1 LQTLVRAA
9 IRPDEQIHFGGHG
22 KPIQSTGGEGTCRD
36 DHAPAGMV
44 FDIAGRV
51 DAKHSQSISINMA
64 KVKSFG
70 ERIAD
75 ALVEDGL
82 LTTKQ
87 IEELLEQ
94 QKKEGA
100 RLIKLIIDKAYVS
113 DQDLAVS
120 MGRVLNVPPVNL
132 ARIAIPP
139 EIFELLPRDTAY
151 NHKVIPVSR
160 LENKLFLAMA
170 DPLNVL
176 ALDDVKRLT
185 RLEIT
190 PLIASEKAILEKLNA
205 IDASKSSSM
214 EDIIEDAA
222 KQREA
227 DEEAGTIENIREA
240 VEDVNLDR
248 LAASTEE
255 APVIKLANL
264 IVLQAIKDRASD
276 IHLEPFEKTVRLRY
290 RVDGV
295 LIDATPPPKQM
306 QLALAS
312 RFKIMSNL
320 DIAERRLPQDGRMR
334 VKVSG
339 RDFDLRVSVL
349 PTVHGE
355 KIVLRVLDKTNLSAS
370 VDKLGLDPETFK
382 QFRNAIDAPHGLI
395 LVTGPTGS
403 GKTTTLYSALNELNN
418 PIYNIVTVEDPVEFQ
433 IAGINQVPT
442 KKEIGLTF
450 ASALRS
456 ILRQD
461 PDIIMIGEIRD
472 TETAEIAIEAALTGH
487 QVLSTMHCNDAP
499 GAIARLDD
507 MGIAPFLISS
517 SVILSCA
524 QRLIRRICSH
534 CKEPVTYPPKMFED
548 LGIDPAMFAGMQLFR
563 GHGCERCKNSGYA
576 GRMAIIE
583 AMTMSDQIRKLII
596 ARANTRELAK
606 VAISQGM
613 RTLRMAALDRARDGV
628 STLEQVL
635 VMTSSH

>member
-1 LQTLVRAA
+1 
-9 IRPDEQIHFGGHG
+9 
-22 KPIQSTGGEGTCRD
+22 
-36 DHAPAGMV
+36 
-44 FDIAGRV
+44 
-51 DAKHSQSISINMA
+51 MA
-64 KVKSFG
+64 KVKSFA

-82 LTTKQ
+82 LSANQ
-87 IEELLEQ
+87 IEELLER

-100 RLIKLIIDKAYVS
+100 RLVKLLIDKGKQYVTP
-113 DQDLAVS
+113 DDLAVS
-120 MGRVLNVPPVNL
+120 MGRVLNVAPVNL
-132 ARIAIPP
+132 GRINIQP
-139 EIFELLPRDTAY
+139 EVVELVPRDMAH
-151 NHKVIPVSR
+151 NHKVVPVSR
-160 LENKLFLAMA
+160 LENRLFLAMA

-176 ALDDVKRLT
+176 ALDDVKRTT
-185 RLEIT
+185 RMEII
-190 PLIASEKAILEKLNA
+190 PLIASEKAIADKLTV
-205 IDASKSSSM
+205 IDATKSGSM
-214 EDIIEDAA
+214 EDIIQDAQKRNDA
-222 KQREA
+222 DADGDTIESVRESA
-227 DEEAGTIENIREA
+227 DE
-240 VEDVNLDR
+240 VNLDQ
-248 LAASTEE
+248 LAASSEE

-276 IHLEPFEKTVRLRY
+276 VHVEPFEKVMRLRY
-290 RVDGV
+290 RIDGV

-312 RFKIMSNL
+312 RIKIMSNL

-339 RDFDLRVSVL
+339 KDYDLRVSVL

-355 KIVLRVLDKTNLSAS
+355 KIVLRVLDKSNLSAS
-370 VDKLGLDPETFK
+370 LDKLGLDDGTLK
-382 QFRNAIDAPHGLI
+382 QFKAAIDAPHGLI

-418 PIYNIVTVEDPVEFQ
+418 PQWNIITVEDPVEFQ
-433 IAGINQVPT
+433 VPGINQVPT
-442 KKEIGLTF
+442 KKEIGLSF
-450 ASALRS
+450 ANALRS

-524 QRLIRRICSH
+524 QRLMRRICSH
-534 CKEPVTYPPKMFED
+534 CKEPVTYPAKMFED
-548 LGIDPAMFAGMQLFR
+548 LGIDPVMFDGVQLFR
-563 GHGCERCKNSGYA
+563 GRGCERCKNSGYV

-583 AMTMSDQIRKLII
+583 AMTITDQIRKLII
-596 ARANTRELAK
+596 SRASTREIAKLA
-606 VAISQGM
+606 VNQGM
-613 RTLRMAALDRARDGV
+613 HTLRMVALDRARDGV
-628 STLEQVL
+628 STLEQVM
-635 VMTSSH
+635 VGTSAY

>member
-1 LQTLVRAA
+1 
-9 IRPDEQIHFGGHG
+9 
-22 KPIQSTGGEGTCRD
+22 
-36 DHAPAGMV
+36 
-44 FDIAGRV
+44 
-51 DAKHSQSISINMA
+51 MA

-82 LTTKQ
+82 LSEGQ
-87 IEELLEQ
+87 IVELLEQ

-100 RLIKLIIDKAYVS
+100 RLIKLIIDKSYVS
-113 DQDLAVS
+113 EQDLAVS
-120 MGRVLNVPPVNL
+120 MGRVLNVSPINL
-132 ARIAIPP
+132 ARISLLPDVV
-139 EIFELLPRDTAY
+139 ELLPRDTTFNY
-151 NHKVIPVSR
+151 KVLPVSR
-160 LENKLFLAMA
+160 LENRLFLAMA

-176 ALDDVKRLT
+176 ALDDVRRITK
-185 RLEIT
+185 LEVT
-190 PLIASEKAILEKLNA
+190 PLIASEKAIIDKLNA
-205 IDASKSSSM
+205 FDAAKSGGSM
-214 EDIIEDAA
+214 EDIIQDAQ
-222 KQREA
+222 KQSEAEA
-227 DEEAGTIENIREA
+227 DADSVESVKEGVEEVNI
-240 VEDVNLDR
+240 DQ
-248 LAASTEE
+248 LAASSGE

-264 IVLQAIKDRASD
+264 IIVQAIKDRASD
-276 IHLEPFEKTVRLRY
+276 IHLEPFEKGMRLRY

-295 LIDATPPPKQM
+295 LMDATPPPKQM

-312 RFKIMSNL
+312 RFKIMSSL

-339 RDFDLRVSVL
+339 KDYDLRVSVL

-355 KIVLRVLDKTNLSAS
+355 KVVLRVLDKSNLSAS
-370 VDKLGLDPETFK
+370 IDKLGLDPETFK
-382 QFRNAIDAPHGLI
+382 QFKFAIDAPHGLI

-403 GKTTTLYSALNELNN
+403 GKTTTLYSALNELNS

-433 IAGINQVPT
+433 IPGINQVPT
-442 KKEIGLTF
+442 KKDIGLTF
-450 ASALRS
+450 ANALRS

-524 QRLIRRICSH
+524 QRLMRRICSH
-534 CKEPVTYPPKMFED
+534 CKEPVAYPSKMFED
-548 LGIDPAMFAGMQLFR
+548 LGIDPATFSGLQLYR
-563 GHGCERCKNSGYA
+563 GRGCDRCKNSGYA

-583 AMTMSDQIRKLII
+583 AMTITDQIRKLII

-613 RTLRMAALDRARDGV
+613 HTLRMVGLDRAREGI

-635 VMTSSH
+635 MITSAH

>member
-1 LQTLVRAA
+1 
-9 IRPDEQIHFGGHG
+9 
-22 KPIQSTGGEGTCRD
+22 
-36 DHAPAGMV
+36 
-44 FDIAGRV
+44 
-51 DAKHSQSISINMA
+51 MA
-64 KVKSFG
+64 KIKSFA

-82 LTTKQ
+82 LSANQ
-87 IEELLEQ
+87 IEELLER

-100 RLIKLIIDKAYVS
+100 RLVKLLIDKDKQYVS
-113 DQDLAVS
+113 PDDLAVS
-120 MGRVLNVPPVNL
+120 MGRVLNVSPVNL
-132 ARIAIPP
+132 SRISILPD
-139 EIFELLPRDTAY
+139 ITDLLPRETAH
-151 NHKVIPVSR
+151 NHKVVPVSR
-160 LENKLFLAMA
+160 LDNRLYLAMA
-170 DPLNVL
+170 DPLNVM
-176 ALDDVKRLT
+176 ALDDVKRIT
-185 RLEIT
+185 KLEIF
-190 PLIASEKAILEKLNA
+190 PLIASEKAITDKLNS
-205 IDASKSSSM
+205 IDAAKTGSM
-214 EDIIEDAA
+214 EDIIQDAQKRSDA
-222 KQREA
+222 EA
-227 DEEAGTIENIREA
+227 DADTIESVKESRE
-240 VEDVNLDR
+240 EVNLDQ
-248 LAASTEE
+248 LAASSEE

-276 IHLEPFEKTVRLRY
+276 IHLEPFEKVMRLRY
-290 RVDGV
+290 RIDGV

-355 KIVLRVLDKTNLSAS
+355 KIVLRVLDKSNLSAS
-370 VDKLGLDPETFK
+370 LDKLGLDEGTFK
-382 QFRNAIDAPHGLI
+382 QFKSAIDAPHGLI

-418 PIYNIVTVEDPVEFQ
+418 PTWNIITVEDPVEFQ
-433 IAGINQVPT
+433 IPGINQVPT
-442 KKEIGLTF
+442 KKDIGLSF
-450 ASALRS
+450 ANALRS

-524 QRLIRRICSH
+524 QRLLRRICSH
-534 CKEPVTYPPKMFED
+534 CKEPVTYPAKMYED
-548 LGIDPAMFAGMQLFR
+548 LGIDPITFDGVQLFR
-563 GHGCERCKNSGYA
+563 GRGCDRCKQSGYV

-583 AMTMSDQIRKLII
+583 AMTITDQIRKLII
-596 ARANTRELAK
+596 SRASTREMAKLA
-606 VAISQGM
+606 VNQGM
-613 RTLRMAALDRARDGV
+613 HTLRMVALDRARDGI
-628 STLEQVL
+628 STLEQVML
-635 VMTSSH
+635 GTSAY

>member
-1 LQTLVRAA
+1 
-9 IRPDEQIHFGGHG
+9 
-22 KPIQSTGGEGTCRD
+22 
-36 DHAPAGMV
+36 
-44 FDIAGRV
+44 
-51 DAKHSQSISINMA
+51 MA
-64 KVKSFG
+64 KIKSFG

-82 LTTKQ
+82 LGVNQ
-87 IEELLEQ
+87 VEALLEQ

-100 RLIKLIIDKAYVS
+100 RLVKLVIEKAYVS
-113 DQDLAVS
+113 EQDLAVC
-120 MGRVLNVPPVNL
+120 MGRVLNVTPINIARVNIL
-132 ARIAIPP
+132 PELVDLIPR
-139 EIFELLPRDTAY
+139 ETMHSYR
-151 NHKVIPVSR
+151 VIPVSR

-176 ALDDVKRLT
+176 AIDDVRRLT
-185 RLEIT
+185 KLEIT
-190 PLIASEKAILEKLNA
+190 PLIASEKAIADRLNA
-205 IDASKSSSM
+205 LDTAKSGSM
-214 EDIIEDAA
+214 EDIIQDAQ
-222 KQREA
+222 KQRDAEDEA
-227 DEEAGTIENIREA
+227 SSIENVRESA
-240 VEDVNLDR
+240 QDVSIDK
-248 LAASTEE
+248 LAASSEE

-264 IVLQAIKDRASD
+264 MIMQAIKDRASD
-276 IHLEPFEKTVRLRY
+276 IHLEPFEKTMRLRY

-295 LIDATPPPKQM
+295 LLDATPPPKQM

-339 RDFDLRVSVL
+339 KDFDLRVSVM

-370 VDKLGLDPETFK
+370 IDKLGLDADTFK
-382 QFRNAIDAPHGLI
+382 NFKTAIDAPHGLI

-403 GKTTTLYSALNELNN
+403 GKTTTLYSALNELNS
-418 PIYNIVTVEDPVEFQ
+418 PVYNIITVEDPVEFQ
-433 IAGINQVPT
+433 IPGINQVPT
-442 KKEIGLTF
+442 KKDIGLTF
-450 ASALRS
+450 ANALRS

-524 QRLIRRICSH
+524 QRLMRRICSH
-534 CKEPVTYPPKMFED
+534 CKEPVAYPDKMFND
-548 LGIDPAMFAGMQLFR
+548 LGIEPAVFAGVQLHR
-563 GHGCERCKNSGYA
+563 GRGCDRCKNSGYA

-583 AMTMSDQIRKLII
+583 AMNISDQIRKLII
-596 ARANTRELAK
+596 ARASTREMGK
-606 VAISQGM
+606 VAVSQGM
-613 RTLRMAALDRARDGV
+613 KTLRMVGLDRAREGI

-635 VMTSSH
+635 VMTSAH